1 MYNCFHLCSGCGT
14 VGSGVASDTRGP
26 GFKSSHRQLLIEQL
40 FTVNCLQK
48 RRKSIKRGLERPTY
62 KIASIHVGFAE
73 NTKPIYD
80 VYYVLDLYPKLA
92 EQYMDVIDQI
102 FVDGAA
108 HDAIVVG
115 HGDFRYDDDEVPD
128 RTLQLIPV
136 IFSSIYLTST

>member
-1 MYNCFHLCSGCGT
+1 
-14 VGSGVASDTRGP
+14 
-26 GFKSSHRQLLIEQL
+26 
-40 FTVNCLQK
+40 
-48 RRKSIKRGLERPTY
+48 
-62 KIASIHVGFAE
+62 
-73 NTKPIYD
+73 
-80 VYYVLDLYPKLA
+80 
-92 EQYMDVIDQI
+92 MDVIDQI